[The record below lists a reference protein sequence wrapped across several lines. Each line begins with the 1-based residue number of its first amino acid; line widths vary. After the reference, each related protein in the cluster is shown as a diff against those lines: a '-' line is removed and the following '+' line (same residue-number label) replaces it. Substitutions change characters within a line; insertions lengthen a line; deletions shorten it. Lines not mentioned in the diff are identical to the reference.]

1 MAILIFISFCEVA
14 LLVSLKVIVD
24 LSCSLS
30 LLFISHGFE
39 LCHFVIIDVNEV
51 LVVFSTFSIRS
62 DAVTLTL
69 RVMVTAHRSIFKH
82 SHVIF
87 FSLCSLSLVGI
98 LIVVSTFHTVLF

>member
-1 MAILIFISFCEVA
+1 MAIFIFISFCEVA

-24 LSCSLS
+24 ISRSLS

-62 DAVTLTL
+62 DAVILTL
-69 RVMVTAHRSIFKH
+69 RVMVTAHRSIF
-82 SHVIF
+82 
-87 FSLCSLSLVGI
+87 
-98 LIVVSTFHTVLF
+98 